1 MVETPELV
9 ILLSSLGG
17 TKKKGYAREKK
28 LNLRLTTRADDSR
41 ATPVISMRYPM
52 VEITLGSRS

>member
-9 ILLSSLGG
+9 ILLSSLSG

-28 LNLRLTTRADDSR
+28 LNLRLTTRAYDSR
-41 ATPVISMRYPM
+41 ATPVVRMRHPTAGLM
-52 VEITLGSRS
+52 LLSRN